1 LRQSERD
8 FQLLAHLQKQLLL
21 CALDSV
27 SPNSETGG
35 YVVYSTCSITV
46 DEDESVVDYA
56 LRKRPN
62 VRLVPTG
69 LEFGVEGFRSFEG
82 KNFHPSLNLTRRV
95 SRHVSALRGPWA
107 LKLLWHF

>member
-1 LRQSERD
+1 
-8 FQLLAHLQKQLLL
+8 
-21 CALDSV
+21 
-27 SPNSETGG
+27 
-35 YVVYSTCSITV
+35 
-46 DEDESVVDYA
+46 VDYA

-95 SRHVSALRGPWA
+95 SRAAPLRADFLAHPALPSRFFA
-107 LKLLWHF
+107 RSRLV